1 MSSDRK
7 LALGPLS
14 TAPRRV
20 LPHVGHC
27 RPDLL
32 QPHRWHLCA
41 PEVSR
46 PQHVHTQPIHSGG
59 PDPTLS
65 TNWTASRVGTSS
77 GGLRAKL
84 FPPICCVVS
93 GGCCSLHGR
102 SARCQPGHGFAPR
115 RTECY
120 SAGWN
125 LPYPLRQL
133 ACDCHGW
140 NGRSGRG
147 RCWASLGP

>member
-7 LALGPLS
+7 LALDPLS

-46 PQHVHTQPIHSGG
+46 PQHVHTQPIHSGEGGAG
-59 PDPTLS
+59 PALS
-65 TNWTASRVGTSS
+65 TSWTASRVSTSWGR
-77 GGLRAKL
+77 GGGAQSQT
-84 FPPICCVVS
+84 FSPICCVVS
-93 GGCCSLHGR
+93 G
-102 SARCQPGHGFAPR
+102 ARCQPGRGFAPR

-147 RCWASLGP
+147 RCWASLEP